1 MYKRLVKEC
10 PEHFVKN
17 GKPVFG
23 TFSGLPAKLDIR
35 GVKNPY
41 TNLPLPPFIT
51 NLRIKS
57 RLSFFFGMGDYI
69 GSIDFFDAKVFGLAE
84 VNIWNVQTKQRYFF
98 RSFMGPRKR
107 FVPHKL
113 DTASTSCYKKARYIR
128 ISWDRAH
135 NKFSVIFHLQGDSV
149 RPSIGAAF
157 RGHFSAPSVAQ
168 LTSVQPAPT
177 LRRCVARY
185 CLTLP
190 LHGSLTF
197 TPRHEAPKTMQ
208 DVDGISFFDINRS
221 YMKFVTKNEYATAL
235 SIVDGEYIS
244 FRLETGSLDAVDADI
259 YNGNVFF
266 YNGSVTPLPPVV
278 ITHPFGILGKWI
290 IQDTENMIDL
300 TFSPVS
306 DNKNVLSMIFL
317 RAEYRTIYGTFDGVM
332 MTADGKKVPI
342 RSMPGLTKA
351 YVIRF

>member
-1 MYKRLVKEC
+1 MYTRQVVEC

-23 TFSGLPAKLDIR
+23 TFSGLPKKLDIR
-35 GVKNPY
+35 GVKNAY
-41 TNLPLPPFIT
+41 TNLPLPTFIT

-57 RLSFFFGMGDYI
+57 RLSFFFNMGEYI

-84 VNIWNVQTKQRYFF
+84 VNIWNVNTKMRYSF

-128 ISWDRAH
+128 ISWDRTH

-149 RPSIGAAF
+149 RPSVGAAF
-157 RGHFSAPSVAQ
+157 IGRFSAPSVAQ
-168 LTSVQPAPT
+168 LTSVQPAPI

-185 CLTLP
+185 FLTLP
-190 LHGSLTF
+190 LHGSLTV
-197 TPRHEAPKTMQ
+197 TPRHEAPKPMQ
-208 DVDGISFFDINRS
+208 DVDGISFFDINRA
-221 YMKFVTKNEYATAL
+221 YMKLVTKNEYATAL
-235 SIVDGEYIS
+235 GVVAGNSIS
-244 FRLETGSLDAVDADI
+244 FRLEAGSLDAVDSDV

-266 YNGSVTPLPPVV
+266 YNGEVTPLPPVV
-278 ITHPFGILGKWI
+278 ITHPFGLTKKWI

-300 TFSPVS
+300 TFSPIS

-317 RAEYRTIYGTFDGVM
+317 RAEYRTLYGTFDGVLV
-332 MTADGKKVPI
+332 TAKGKKVQI
-342 RSMPGLTKA
+342 RSLPGLTKA